1 MSNKSTKKLAMFLVI
16 GLVIIS
22 SLFAL
27 TGCGGNT
34 EQPTEGKDEASG
46 KTIKIGVI
54 YALTGPSAPT
64 GIDQKKA
71 IELGADIVNNA
82 YPDLKVP
89 LAAEEGIPS
98 LNGAK
103 LEFIFANSEGSPE
116 KGASEAERL
125 INQEKVVA
133 LMGCYQ
139 SSVVAAASQVA
150 ERAGI
155 PFFVVESSSPTLT
168 DRGFKNIFRQGPHD
182 GIFGDQ
188 TFAFLNEVK
197 DKFNI
202 KTVAMIYENTAFGT
216 DSAASWTKNAEAGG
230 YKILESIPYPA
241 KTSSMSSEVQRLKAA
256 KPDVVL
262 AASYVSDAT
271 LMMKTFKENDYMP
284 NLIAQD
290 AGFVEQGYFD
300 LLGKDAEYTISR
312 EAYCSDFGQINENA
326 KKIGEMFTEKYGIAN
341 LNGNTARAVQAPLVL
356 ADAINRAGST
366 DPKAIRDAL
375 AATDLPGDVLVM
387 PWDGIKF
394 NEAGQNEKVSVLICQ
409 VQGGKYVTVW
419 PEKFATAEII
429 WPYPAWSERQK

>member
-1 MSNKSTKKLAMFLVI
+1 MLKSNKKKLAMLFAICLVVI
-16 GLVIIS
+16 G
-22 SLFAL
+22 SLFAV
-27 TGCGGNT
+27 TGCGGSS
-34 EQPTEGKDEASG
+34 EEPTEDSEAASG
-46 KTIKIGVI
+46 ETIKIGVI

-82 YPDLKVP
+82 YPDLNVP

-98 LNGAK
+98 LGGAK

-139 SSVVAAASQVA
+139 SSVVASASQVA

-168 DRGFKNIFRQGPHD
+168 DRGFKYIFRQGPHD
-182 GIFGDQ
+182 GIFGEQ
-188 TFAFLNEVK
+188 TFTYLNEVK
-197 DKFNI
+197 DKYNI
-202 KTVAMIYENTAFGT
+202 KTIALIYENTAFGT
-216 DSAASWTKNAEAGG
+216 DSAKSWTTNAEAGG
-230 YKILESIPYPA
+230 YEILESLPYPA
-241 KTSSMSSEVQRLKAA
+241 KTTSMNSEVQRIKAA
-256 KPDVVL
+256 QPDVVL

-271 LMMKTFKENDYMP
+271 LMMKTFKEMNYMP
-284 NLIAQD
+284 TLIAQD

-300 LLGKDAEYTISR
+300 LLGEDAEYTISR
-312 EAYCSDFGQINENA
+312 EAYCSDYGQISENA
-326 KKIGEMFTEKYGIAN
+326 KKIGEIFTEKSGVAN
-341 LNGNTARAVQAPLVL
+341 LNGNTARAVQAPLIM

-375 AATDLPGDVLVM
+375 AATDLPGDVLIM

-394 NEAGQNEKVSVLICQ
+394 NEAGQNEKVAVLMCQ

-419 PEKFATAEII
+419 PKKFATAEII
-429 WPYPAWSERQK
+429 WPYPAWSER